1 MRKFFRSLRENFDK
15 KKKKKMKTSSTK
27 LGNESKAVCKNKNKS
42 FHLFLRRKSASEG
55 KWKRK
60 RLSLTFFLQ
69 RSERSEKFLI
79 KKNFGGGGKSFS
91 ISGSPFRAP
100 VAAPRANCRG
110 VFFCLLS
117 FSFCACRWK
126 GNFFKSRMKFY
137 DAAFVFSSQSATVNG
152 GEEKSARGGS

>member
-1 MRKFFRSLRENFDK
+1 MRKFFRSLRENFDKK

-60 RLSLTFFLQ
+60 RLSLTFFYSGV
-69 RSERSEKFLI
+69 R
-79 KKNFGGGGKSFS
+79 GAKSFWS
-91 ISGSPFRAP
+91 RKTLAEEEKVFRSRVRLFERPSPPHART
-100 VAAPRANCRG
+100 VEE
-110 VFFCLLS
+110 FFCLLS

>member
-1 MRKFFRSLRENFDK
+1 MRKFFRSLRENFDKK

-110 VFFCLLS
+110 VFFAFFLS
-117 FSFCACRWK
+117 LFVHVGGKETFSR
-126 GNFFKSRMKFY
+126 
-137 DAAFVFSSQSATVNG
+137 V
-152 GEEKSARGGS
+152 E